1 MNKVFLI
8 GRLTK
13 DPELKFTTGS
23 GAAVATFSIAVD
35 RTFTKQDGQKE
46 ADFLNIV
53 CWNKLAELVA
63 NNLGKGRLVAVSGQ
77 IRTRN
82 YQAQDGRKVYVTE
95 IIADEVKFLDRPKDG
110 GQGNYRAGESR
121 GEFAPSNENEFL
133 PVDDEDIPF

>member
-8 GRLTK
+8 GRLTA
-13 DPELKFTTGS
+13 DPQLKFTTGS
-23 GAAVATFSIAVD
+23 GAAVATFSIAVE

-53 CWNKLAELVA
+53 VWNKLAEHVA
-63 NNLGKGRLVAVSGQ
+63 NHLGKGRLVAVSGQ

-95 IIADEVKFLDRPKDG
+95 IIADEVKFLDRPKNGTQPTTDPRLNADT
-110 GQGNYRAGESR
+110 GNYD
-121 GEFAPSNENEFL
+121 ENDFT

>member
-23 GAAVATFSIAVD
+23 GVAVATFSIAVD
-35 RTFTKQDGQKE
+35 RGFTNQDGQKE
-46 ADFLNIV
+46 ADFINIV
-53 CWNKLAELVA
+53 CWKKLAEHVA
-63 NNLGKGRLVAVSGQ
+63 NNLGKGRLVAVSGA

-82 YQAQDGRKVYVTE
+82 YVAQDGRKVYVTE
-95 IIADEVKFLDRPKDG
+95 VNADEVKFLDWPKDG
-110 GQGNYRAGESR
+110 GQGGYRGGESR
-121 GEFAPSNENEFL
+121 GDSSQSNDGGFM